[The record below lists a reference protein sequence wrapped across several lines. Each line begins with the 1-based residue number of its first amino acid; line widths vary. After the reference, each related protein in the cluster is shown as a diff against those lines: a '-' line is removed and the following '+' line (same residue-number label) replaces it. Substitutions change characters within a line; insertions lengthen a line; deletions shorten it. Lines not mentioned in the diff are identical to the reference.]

1 MNPEDTAIICLTAA
15 TLLVTTLGVFLGYK
29 WHKAG
34 LRQNLEI
41 ELHHINAEL
50 ADVEVQI
57 TKEEKE
63 GNEKGAQVLSQ
74 LNIPNPNERELTAL
88 EEKKAALLNR
98 KAEIEKQLKQL

>member
-1 MNPEDTAIICLTAA
+1 MSVDTIIIIAISAA
-15 TLLVTTLGVFLGYK
+15 TLVATALGIVWGYK